1 VEFDDDIKQPII
13 NNNSPNLPK
22 VAPREPLLLVDASA
36 YIFRAYY
43 SMPPLHRSDGTP
55 TGAVLGFTTMINRL
69 VLNKLL
75 NGEQPR
81 LVLVFD
87 AKGKNFRHELYGDYK
102 ANRPPC
108 PVDLVPQFELVRQA
122 GE

>member
-1 VEFDDDIKQPII
+1 MEFDERHKPII
-13 NNNSPNLPK
+13 TTIPQNLPK

-87 AKGKNFRHELYGDYK
+87 AKGKNNWG
-102 ANRPPC
+102 
-108 PVDLVPQFELVRQA
+108 
-122 GE
+122 